1 MPHPRALPIDV
12 TARERRSLEHIVRQQ
27 NNPQWLVT
35 RAKIILRAAAD
46 QTNGQ
51 IASELEITRN
61 TVSSWRERWQAS
73 EEQRDA
79 VANERDDD
87 KSLRELLEAIFR
99 DKLRSGAPGKFS
111 AEQLAQ
117 IIAIACE
124 DPEANGYPVSHWTP
138 KEIAMEAVKRG
149 VVASISERQ
158 VGRFLKRGGVETT
171 PDPLLA
177 QYDRKRPGG
186 VQRTG
191 SCGL

>member
-1 MPHPRALPIDV
+1 VPHPRAMPVDV
-12 TARERRSLEHIVRQQ
+12 TPRERQTLEHIVRQQ

-73 EEQRDA
+73 GEQREA
-79 VANERDDD
+79 VANEMDDD
-87 KSLRELLEAIFR
+87 KSLRELLENILR
-99 DKLRSGAPGKFS
+99 DNPRSGAPGKFS
-111 AEQLAQ
+111 AEQMAQ

-124 DPEANGYPVSHWTP
+124 DPETNGYPVSHWTP
-138 KEIAMEAVKRG
+138 KEIVMEAVKRG
-149 VVASISERQ
+149 VVESISERQ
-158 VGRFLKRGGVETT
+158 VGRFLKRGGLETA

-177 QYDRKRPGG
+177 QHERKRPGG

-191 SCGL
+191 S

>member
-1 MPHPRALPIDV
+1 MPHPRALPIAV
-12 TARERRSLEHIVRQQ
+12 TARERRILEHIVRQQ

-61 TVSSWRERWQAS
+61 TVSSWRERWQVS
-73 EEQRDA
+73 EGQRDA

-99 DKLRSGAPGKFS
+99 DNPRSGAPGKFS
-111 AEQLAQ
+111 AEQMAQ

-138 KEIAMEAVKRG
+138 KEIVMEAVKRG

-158 VGRFLKRGGVETT
+158 VGRFLKRGGLETT

-177 QYDRKRPGG
+177 QHDRKRPGG
-186 VQRTG
+186 VQRPG
-191 SCGL
+191 S